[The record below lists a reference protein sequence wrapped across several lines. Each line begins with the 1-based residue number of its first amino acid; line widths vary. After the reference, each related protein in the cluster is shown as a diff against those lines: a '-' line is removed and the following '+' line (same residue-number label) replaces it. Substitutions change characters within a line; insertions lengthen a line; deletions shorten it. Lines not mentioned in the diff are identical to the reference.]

1 MLNSRLCENERPRDF
16 KKKKNETPRRK
27 ISQEREFESYH
38 KRFQDFEIG
47 PNISE
52 TQFCPGTILYP

>member
-1 MLNSRLCENERPRDF
+1 MLNSR
-16 KKKKNETPRRK
+16 KKNKYETPRRK